1 MKRMTTSRR
10 LWSGLAAL
18 LLSAS
23 LPAVAHAELNPDNV
37 SVARLNNGL
46 TVLVMEEHAMPVVSV
61 QMLYK
66 TGARDES
73 NGKTGL
79 AHFMEHMAF
88 RASKH
93 FPDNAVADALYNVG
107 GEWHAYTWLD
117 QTTYFETAP
126 KKNLPLMLRIEADRM
141 HNLLIPA
148 KEVNAERGAVLSEM
162 HGYQNDPASVLHDDT
177 MYTLFQAHPYRANT
191 IGWESDV
198 DSITRADLE
207 AFYKAHYVPANAVLA
222 VVGDVKTA
230 NVIQEVKARF
240 GAIAGGERTAPP
252 HTVEPQ
258 QLGVRRFRLLG
269 QVSEKHFEIAFR
281 APSPRSHDY
290 AAFLVL
296 QDILSAGSGVNFL
309 QNDWGTPARKGA
321 LLDGIADTLTTWYPP
336 QAQDYVFTIA
346 GTAGVDAAEAPIEDG
361 IAKAIASVQTVDL
374 TARLHTAQKDV
385 LRQLAFDMETTEDA
399 AHQLAYFE
407 GIDAL
412 GVLQH
417 LPDLVRK
424 VTVADLRRVA
434 RTYLQPGQRTIG
446 WYVPGTPAPA
456 IPLPPTAPNP
466 SKPHIVT
473 PKNVSEKISPPV
485 VTHLANGTP
494 VILQRSPMSDTTELS
509 VVVPGNQVTLGGNAT
524 ANDPAWGYTRL
535 NYEILPDEMAA
546 TIAKVRKAID
556 DAKPAGAEAPSSD
569 PELRLTQTM
578 NTALGLAP
586 VAMPAKEAPALI
598 VVSGDIEPDKV
609 LAELNAGLA
618 DLPKGGRMS
627 TAGMLDTSRLPRTIE
642 VRLPHAAAQYEI
654 GYLVSAPAPTDKQ
667 AYAWQI
673 ALYALTHFYGGRL
686 GNDAITQR
694 GLVYYI
700 DSAYNSDGANGWITM
715 TIGVDPDKLA
725 AMKQALQKGLADLMA
740 HPPTDAE
747 IADAKTYLLGRAQSA
762 AQSNAEISEKL
773 SRQYLWRGAL
783 TNPADLAK
791 VLDGISRRD
800 VMNSLKGLTSGT
812 IITVSH

>member
-10 LWSGLAAL
+10 IRSGLAAL
-18 LLSAS
+18 LLSVS
-23 LPAVAHAELNPDNV
+23 LPAIAHAELSAKNV
-37 SVARLNNGL
+37 SVARLKNGL
-46 TVLVMEEHAMPVVSV
+46 TVLVMEEHAMPIVSV

-117 QTTYFETAP
+117 QTMYFETAP

-148 KEVNAERGAVLSEM
+148 KEVDAERGAVLAEM

-198 DSITRADLE
+198 DSIKRADLE
-207 AFYKAHYVPANAVLA
+207 AFYKKHYVPANAVLA

-230 NVIQEVKARF
+230 DVIKEAKARF
-240 GAIAGGERTAPP
+240 STIPGGQRTAPP
-252 HTVEPQ
+252 HTIEPQ
-258 QLGVRRFRLLG
+258 QLGTRRFRLLG

-281 APSPRSHDY
+281 APSVRNRDY
-290 AAFLVL
+290 PAFLVL
-296 QDILSAGSGVNFL
+296 QDILSASSGVNFL
-309 QNDWGTPARKGA
+309 QNDWGTPVRKGA

-336 QAQDYVFTIA
+336 QAQDYTFTIA
-346 GTAGVDAAEAPIEDG
+346 GTIGDKAAQAPVEDG

-374 TARLHTAQKDV
+374 TARLHQAREDV

-399 AHQLAYFE
+399 AHQIAYFE

-417 LPDLVRK
+417 LPEMVRK
-424 VTVADLRRVA
+424 VSVADVRRVA
-434 RTYLQPGQRTIG
+434 RTYLQPSQRSIG

-456 IPLPPTAPNP
+456 IPLGPIAPNP
-466 SKPHIVT
+466 SKPRIVT
-473 PKNVSEKISPPV
+473 PKDVSEKISQPV
-485 VTHLANGTP
+485 VTQLANGTP
-494 VILQRSPMSDTTELS
+494 VILQRSPMSDTAELS
-509 VVVPGNQVTLGGNAT
+509 VVVPGNRVTLDGSAA

-535 NYEILPDEMAA
+535 SYEIQPNEMTA
-546 TIAKVRKAID
+546 TITKARKAID
-556 DAKPAGAEAPSSD
+556 AAKPAAPETPSTD
-569 PELRLTQTM
+569 PEQRLAQTM
-578 NTALGLAP
+578 DAALGLAP
-586 VAMPAKEAPALI
+586 IATPAKAAPALI

-609 LAELNAGLA
+609 LARLNASFA
-618 DLPKGGRMS
+618 DLPKGERVPP
-627 TAGMLDTSRLPRTIE
+627 AGALDASRLPKAME

-654 GYLVSAPAPTDKQ
+654 GYLVPAPAPTDSH
-667 AYAWQI
+667 AYAWRI

-686 GNDAITQR
+686 GNDAITRR

-700 DSAYNSDGANGWITM
+700 DSAYNSDGSNGWITM
-715 TIGVDPDKLA
+715 TIGVDPDKLE
-725 AMKQALQKGLADLMA
+725 AMKAALKKGLADLIA
-740 HPPTDAE
+740 HPPTDKE
-747 IADAKTYLLGRAQSA
+747 IADAKAYLLGRAQSA
-762 AQSNAEISEKL
+762 AQSNAEITEKL
-773 SRQYLWRGAL
+773 TRQYLWRGRL
-783 TNPADLAK
+783 TDREELAK
-791 VLDGISRRD
+791 VLAGISRQD
-800 VMNSLKGLTSGT
+800 VLDSVKGLTSGT